1 MINEKFSP
9 KVTHFGKVTLID
21 APFSYNIGNGFKESD
36 KYNKFH
42 CHPADEI
49 RDTKGTKQ
57 SISTGTYLVDY
68 LRKSV
73 RQYGEIDLLFNV
85 GCKLS

>member
-1 MINEKFSP
+1 MINEKL
-9 KVTHFGKVTLID
+9 THFGKVKLID
-21 APFSYNIGNGFKESD
+21 APFSYNIANGSKEID

-49 RDTKGTKQ
+49 RDIKGTKQ
-57 SISTGTYLVDY
+57 SISTGTYLIGY
-68 LRKSV
+68 LRQSIG
-73 RQYGEIDLLFNV
+73 QYGEIDLLFNA